1 MKPIKTRRIA
11 AYPKATA
18 ADTQY
23 WDIDS
28 EDEAYIYRWLYR
40 LLADI
45 TEEATFDSELQRDW
59 FRRQPGRYPKGR
71 RGPNSHAS
79 ILAGICSAKLRD
91 AKKNLSTP
99 QLDVVEQ
106 IMNMAAQYYSD
117 EPDAPESVQF
127 DRKIFS
133 IDT

>member
-1 MKPIKTRRIA
+1 MKPLRNRVVP
-11 AYPKATA
+11 AYPKHTT

-23 WDIDS
+23 WDLDA
-28 EDEAYIYRWLYR
+28 EDEVYIYNWLYR

-45 TEEATFDSELQRDW
+45 TERATYDVELQRDW
-59 FRRQPGRYPKGR
+59 FKRRPGTYPKGQN
-71 RGPNSHAS
+71 GPNSHAS

-106 IMNMAAQYYSD
+106 MMNVAAQYYD
-117 EPDAPESVQF
+117 DLPDAPTSVTF
-127 DRKIFS
+127 ERKIFT
-133 IDT
+133 IK